1 MKEQEEKSGVS
12 YQEVQRAEAEEIMAS
27 AIHGVHRVDIEG
39 NESDEEGDMDKNAP
53 EEREKVLDRKRR
65 FESFRGEVGLDKFND
80 IDGDLIADSAD
91 SIAKDCLLNEP
102 KVSEEMWNQSHPEQE
117 KENFIQEELY
127 PHDKVLIVDDRIAV
141 CGSSNINDRS
151 QLGYHDSELSIV
163 MEDTNMIDSVMDG
176 KLYQAGFHAATLRRN
191 LWKEHMGLITAQPL
205 DASDDP
211 NAQPPEDC
219 MNDIQMDEY
228 YQFVEDP
235 LNEDVW
241 KMWTERATV
250 NTEVFR
256 HLFHVSFLLLQV
268 GSTCLSFTRTAR
280 VLSIAKSYFK
290 ACPVL
295 CSALPAL

>member
-27 AIHGVHRVDIEG
+27 AIHGVDRVATKVND
-39 NESDEEGDMDKNAP
+39 SDDEGDMDHNKP
-53 EEREKVLDRKRR
+53 EEREKILERKWH
-65 FESFRGEVGLDKFND
+65 FEKFRGDVGLDKFND
-80 IDGDLIADSAD
+80 VDGDLIADSVD
-91 SIAKDCLLNEP
+91 SIAKDCLLNEIA
-102 KVSEEMWNQSHPEQE
+102 VSDEMWNKSFPEQE

-163 MEDTNMIDSVMDG
+163 MEDTHLIDSVMDG
-176 KLYQAGFHAATLRRN
+176 KPYQAGFHAATLRRN
-191 LWKEHMGLITAQPL
+191 LWKEHMGLISAQPL
-205 DASDDP
+205 DASEDP
-211 NAQPPEDC
+211 NAQPPDVC
-219 MNDIQMDEY
+219 MNDIQLDEY

-235 LNEDVW
+235 LSEDVW

-256 HLFHVSFLLLQV
+256 HIFHVSLFL
-268 GSTCLSFTRTAR
+268 
-280 VLSIAKSYFK
+280 I
-290 ACPVL
+290 P
-295 CSALPAL
+295 